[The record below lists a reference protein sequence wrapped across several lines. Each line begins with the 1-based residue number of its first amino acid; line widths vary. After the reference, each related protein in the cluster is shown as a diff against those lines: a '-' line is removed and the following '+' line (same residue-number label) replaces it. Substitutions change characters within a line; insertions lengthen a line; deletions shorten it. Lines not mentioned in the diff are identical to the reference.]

1 MSATNYPSRLKK
13 VVLVIGGTG
22 AQGQVISQA
31 IAPRGVDSPYSLRIL
46 TRDPTN
52 KRVQELYGDR
62 QDVELVIGEPA
73 SVGSVGV
80 FLTRCMFERLLH
92 GLYRYRR
99 ADARLLR
106 RVYQH

>member
-1 MSATNYPSRLKK
+1 MSATNYPPKLKK

-31 IAPRGVDSPYSLRIL
+31 IAPRGLDSPYSLKII

-62 QDVELVIGEPA
+62 QEVELVKGEPA
-73 SVGSVGV
+73 FVGSVGC
-80 FLTRCMFERLLH
+80 F
-92 GLYRYRR
+92 
-99 ADARLLR
+99 
-106 RVYQH
+106 